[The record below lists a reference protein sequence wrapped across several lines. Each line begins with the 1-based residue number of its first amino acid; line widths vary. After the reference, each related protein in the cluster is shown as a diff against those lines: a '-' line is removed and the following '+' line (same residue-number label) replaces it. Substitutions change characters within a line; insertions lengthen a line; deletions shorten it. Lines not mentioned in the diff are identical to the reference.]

1 MEVWRLGKVNGA
13 RSGRK
18 KLERQHSNHNKL
30 DEVEVVQTQVN
41 EVETRS
47 DLRVGCSVPIFV
59 LYSDKQ
65 QPATVPQSHMY
76 F

>member
-1 MEVWRLGKVNGA
+1 MLSNGA
-13 RSGRK
+13 RSSSKNWRDNIVTTELTG
-18 KLERQHSNHNKL
+18 NKL

-47 DLRVGCSVPIFV
+47 DLRVGCSLPIFV